1 MNKHSKG
8 DTWRIRQSGLGGGF
22 RVRSARPQY
31 RVVQL
36 PRLSPEA
43 AYRYK
48 VVLYANR
55 RSVEE
60 ASLAFGNPISTI
72 YRWRARFNPRDLS
85 SLEPKSRRPKRTRRQ
100 QWTAAQEQAVLDLR
114 RAFPGCGKQ
123 PLAVR
128 LARQGAILSPSTV
141 GRILASLKRRQLL
154 VEPRSHRTKR
164 PRPAR
169 PYAIR
174 MPKDRR
180 RPPPIPGALV
190 QLDTMHL
197 RPRPGLERRQ
207 FTAIDVASR
216 VAVLSVRSCAIA
228 GTARDHLAEL
238 IERMPFPIR
247 AIQVDGGSEFMGEFE
262 LACRDAGI
270 PLYVLPPHSPKLN
283 GFVERLNRT
292 VREEFWDRHHGPF
305 DLATLQPA
313 LRAWEIAYNTD
324 RPHSALGYATPM
336 DYLHSHDFSDV
347 SD

>member
-128 LARQGAILSPSTV
+128 LARQGVILSPSTV

-154 VEPRSHRTKR
+154 VLQCRSSGNALPGANGSVRVTCGVGLLHCCIDHVTED
-164 PRPAR
+164 
-169 PYAIR
+169 
-174 MPKDRR
+174 MPIFSFFAKDRLGDAAR
-180 RPPPIPGALV
+180 RV
-190 QLDTMHL
+190 N
-197 RPRPGLERRQ
+197 E
-207 FTAIDVASR
+207 DVLT
-216 VAVLSVRSCAIA
+216 VLSPRFHDLSGYCEIDRWNGRAGCRS
-228 GTARDHLAEL
+228 R
-238 IERMPFPIR
+238 
-247 AIQVDGGSEFMGEFE
+247 
-262 LACRDAGI
+262 
-270 PLYVLPPHSPKLN
+270 
-283 GFVERLNRT
+283 
-292 VREEFWDRHHGPF
+292 RHT
-305 DLATLQPA
+305 TLF
-313 LRAWEIAYNTD
+313 T
-324 RPHSALGYATPM
+324 G
-336 DYLHSHDFSDV
+336 
-347 SD
+347 